1 MIRKFKRCVGERI
14 NEFII
19 NSNDSDTI
27 SSLFSILNIELL
39 MKEGFHYYEEDNY
52 KLLLMEACYLTC
64 KLNRPVKKK
73 AEKLGFFLL
82 DSCTEEQKQW
92 NIYYLLFNL
101 LTTTLIEWD

>member
-52 KLLLMEACYLTC
+52 KLLLMEACYLTY
-64 KLNRPVKKK
+64 KLNRPGKKK

-92 NIYYLLFNL
+92 DIYYPLFYL
-101 LTTTLIEWD
+101 LTTTLIGWD